1 MGMAFRG
8 AMHRAR
14 ERAFACLEQRVPIA
28 CGSQVYLIIRIR
40 KSGATTI
47 LDLNGPL
54 MVGDSELAFRTKIQ
68 ELLLEGSRKLAI
80 NLAGVSEM
88 DSWGLG
94 ALVRHCSQVRRAG
107 GRCIFFAPTERVL
120 RLLETTHLGLV
131 LDMAESEAEAV
142 SRA

>member
-1 MGMAFRG
+1 M
-8 AMHRAR
+8 
-14 ERAFACLEQRVPIA
+14 V
-28 CGSQVYLIIRIR
+28 IRIR

-68 ELLLEGSRKLAI
+68 ELLQEGSRKLAI

-120 RLLETTHLGLV
+120 HLLETTHLGLV